1 MQINWVRKKYLCTC
15 NISAA
20 FNYVPFF
27 FIAGWLY
34 RKKFI
39 KVKNAS
45 MTIQR
50 WARGYLARR
59 KVIYIYFLIS
69 KIQYWKKKLLKIFI
83 SKFQVFH
90 IRRHHAAITMQRYI
104 RGWVKRSQYLQA
116 KDRTLRLQV
125 CLQGVP
131 D

>member
-1 MQINWVRKKYLCTC
+1 MITNFEITKCNSNIGLDYYFQYLIT
-15 NISAA
+15 
-20 FNYVPFF
+20 
-27 FIAGWLY
+27 GWLY

-45 MTIQR
+45 LTIQR

-59 KVIYIYFLIS
+59 K
-69 KIQYWKKKLLKIFI
+69 
-83 SKFQVFH
+83 VFH

-104 RGWVKRSQYLQA
+104 RGWVKRTQYLQA

-125 CLQGVP
+125 CHIRGHSTTTWT
-131 D
+131 